1 MTTSDDPNA
10 APRGD
15 SAPSG
20 QQPAGLFRR
29 FFARLIDS
37 WIVVIALIPLVYLL
51 HALTDISAI
60 STPVR
65 LVIIGLILGFATF
78 AYFVVF
84 EVTLGWTPAKKLFGL
99 TVHGPG
105 GARKPDLKQSA
116 VRNAFEL
123 LWIAPNQVVGWVVVI
138 AWIVIAVTIDRSP
151 TSQGIHDRWAGGTQ
165 VVKN

>member
-15 SAPSG
+15 SAHSG

-84 EVTLGWTPAKKLFGL
+84 EVTLGWTPPRNCSGSPSTGQAERGNRILSSRL
-99 TVHGPG
+99 
-105 GARKPDLKQSA
+105 SA
-116 VRNAFEL
+116 ML
-123 LWIAPNQVVGWVVVI
+123 SSYCGSL
-138 AWIVIAVTIDRSP
+138 P
-151 TSQGIHDRWAGGTQ
+151 TKSSAGS
-165 VVKN
+165 

>member
-10 APRGD
+10 ASRD
-15 SAPSG
+15 DNAHSG

-29 FFARLIDS
+29 FFARLIDG
-37 WIVVIALIPLVYLL
+37 WIVAIALIPLVYL
-51 HALTDISAI
+51 ARSLTDIGAN
-60 STPVR
+60 STLFR
-65 LVIIGLILGFATF
+65 GVIVGLILGFPTF

-105 GARKPDLKQSA
+105 GARKPDLIQSA

-123 LWIAPNQVVGWVVVI
+123 LWIVPVVVGSWIVPI
-138 AWIVIAVTIDRSP
+138 AWIVIGVTIDRSP
-151 TSQGIHDRWAGGTQ
+151 TRQGIHDRWAGGTQ